1 MVVLPPASGL
11 TLLQLPVALQDV
23 GELLADQ
30 IKVEELPTVVLVGL
44 AVRVTTGAGGL
55 TFTLVARLLVV
66 PV

>member
-1 MVVLPPASGL
+1 VVVLPPASGL